1 MRSWAVF
8 KDPLQAALHTL
19 KYKRNFGL
27 GQDIA
32 RQAAELFDTMDWKI
46 DILVPIPL
54 SAKRAAERGYNQ
66 VALIAKPLAAL
77 RGFRY
82 RPDALRRTRDTR
94 SQVGLTAAQ
103 RKENVH
109 LVFEAASSTDI
120 AGKTILLMDDVITTG
135 ATIGDAA
142 RALRA
147 AGAQQI
153 YAFSIA
159 RAVRM
164 S

>member
-8 KDPLQAALHTL
+8 KDPLRAALHTL

-32 RQAAELFDTMDWKI
+32 RQAAGFFDITDWKI

-54 SAKRAAERGYNQ
+54 SAQRAAERGYNQ

-77 RGFRY
+77 RGFSY

-94 SQVGLTAAQ
+94 SQVGLIAAQ
-103 RKENVH
+103 RRENVH
-109 LVFEAASSTDI
+109 LVFEAASAGI

-135 ATIGDAA
+135 ATIGDAT

-147 AGAQQI
+147 AGAEKI